1 MGGRSPSKT
10 TSWSTSPQRMAST
23 FQTKSSAPLRLLL
36 LENVSQRA
44 VRAFRERGFHVDH
57 LTKSISEDELIKRIG
72 TYHGVGI
79 RSKTRITPRVL
90 EHAPLIQSIPK
101 NANSGFKLQVV
112 ACFCIGTDQVDIAA
126 CTRLNIPVFNSPFSN
141 SRSVAE
147 LVVGQIIALAR
158 NLFERSSQIPVWNKQ
173 SDGSYQVLGK
183 TLGIVGYGHIG
194 SQMSVLAHALGMRV
208 IFYDVINPIMS
219 FGSAVQLDTLEEV
232 LSQSDFVTLHVPSTP
247 NLISYPEL
255 KRMKKGA
262 CLIND
267 SRGCVVDLPALAAV
281 LDEGHLAGAAL
292 DVFPNEPSK
301 NGQVI
306 EDPVV
311 QRLREMRNVILTP
324 HIGGSTE
331 EAQTMI
337 GDEVAGRMGEFLA
350 KGIMSGAVNETKLKG
365 QEWPVQSRMSL
376 AGVEGIISESFEDGY
391 QSVSRRPERS
401 PPDGKVYMM
410 RGARDISS
418 KL

>member
-1 MGGRSPSKT
+1 MT
-10 TSWSTSPQRMAST
+10 
-23 FQTKSSAPLRLLL
+23 
-36 LENVSQRA
+36 
-44 VRAFRERGFHVDH
+44 
-57 LTKSISEDELIKRIG
+57 
-72 TYHGVGI
+72 
-79 RSKTRITPRVL
+79 
-90 EHAPLIQSIPK
+90 
-101 NANSGFKLQVV
+101 
-112 ACFCIGTDQVDIAA
+112 
-126 CTRLNIPVFNSPFSN
+126 
-141 SRSVAE
+141 
-147 LVVGQIIALAR
+147 
-158 NLFERSSQIPVWNKQ
+158 
-173 SDGSYQVLGK
+173 
-183 TLGIVGYGHIG
+183 
-194 SQMSVLAHALGMRV
+194 
-208 IFYDVINPIMS
+208 
-219 FGSAVQLDTLEEV
+219 FGSAVQLDTLDEV

-255 KRMKKGA
+255 KKMKKGA

-301 NGQVI
+301 NGQII

-311 QRLREMRNVILTP
+311 QRLRKMRNVILTP

-350 KGIMSGAVNETKLKG
+350 KGIMSGAVNEATLKE

-391 QSVSRRPERS
+391 QSVSRRPER
-401 PPDGKVYMM
+401 DGKVYMM
-410 RGARDISS
+410 RDARDISS

>member
-1 MGGRSPSKT
+1 
-10 TSWSTSPQRMAST
+10 MAST

-90 EHAPLIQSIPK
+90 EHAPL
-101 NANSGFKLQVV
+101 LQVV

-183 TLGIVGYGHIG
+183 TLGIIGYGHIG
-194 SQMSVLAHALGMRV
+194 SQVSVLAHALGMRV
-208 IFYDVINPIMS
+208 LFYDVINPIMT
-219 FGSAVQLDTLEEV
+219 FGSAVQLDTLDEV

-255 KRMKKGA
+255 KKMKKGA

-301 NGQVI
+301 NGQII

-311 QRLREMRNVILTP
+311 QRLRKMRNVILTP

-350 KGIMSGAVNETKLKG
+350 KGIMSGAVNEATLKE

-391 QSVSRRPERS
+391 QSVSRRPER
-401 PPDGKVYMM
+401 DGKVYMM